1 VEYIIYLDAEM
12 KKTALAVLVILLFLD
27 TGGIQFTRLGV
38 AQTPEDVDAGELLAA
53 EAQTLTVTI
62 KPDGS
67 LDPLSNVL
75 QREGNV
81 YTATADLNFS
91 IDVQKSNI
99 VLDGANHA
107 LRGPGSSQNFVAIT
121 LMANNVTITD
131 FRISGWRAGVYVAFN
146 NNTVTN
152 NVFVDNYKGIA
163 VYASDCILSKNS
175 ISGSNIGVLID
186 SGAIQPQGDNN
197 LIIQNQ
203 LASNNWAFDILNSNG
218 TTITKNNVTDNA
230 VILTLG
236 TFKANSNLAG
246 LHTFYLNNFLNNKQP
261 LHVPF
266 GGPFVSSVVT
276 LSPAGNWDNGTVGNY
291 WSDYSSK
298 YPNASEIGHL
308 RIGDTPYLIEET
320 TTWSRDYANGTHLEG
335 TSVLGVA
342 SDRYPLLDPVLI
354 QKPTPTPIPTPS
366 PQPTPTTE
374 PFPATL
380 LIGSAIVVAAV
391 VCLGLLVYIKKRKH

>member
-1 VEYIIYLDAEM
+1 MLKTLLAAIVIIALLVSLDA
-12 KKTALAVLVILLFLD
+12 
-27 TGGIQFTRLGV
+27 GI
-38 AQTPEDVDAGELLAA
+38 EAA
-53 EAQTLTVTI
+53 EAQTLTITI

-91 IDVQKSNI
+91 INVQKSNI
-99 VLDGANHA
+99 ILDGANHS

-121 LMANNVTITD
+121 LMASNITITG
-131 FRISGWRAGVYVAFN
+131 FSISGWRAGVYGAFN
-146 NNTVTN
+146 NNTITN
-152 NVFVDNYKGIA
+152 NVFVDNYQGIA
-163 VYASDCILSKNS
+163 VYASDYVLSKNS
-175 ISGSNIGVLID
+175 ISGSIIGVLID

-197 LIIQNQ
+197 IIIQNQ
-203 LASNNWAFDILNSNG
+203 LANNNVAFNILNSNG

-236 TFKANSNLAG
+236 TLKANSNQAG
-246 LHTFYLNNFLNNKQP
+246 LHTFYLNNFVNNKQP

-266 GGPFVSSVVT
+266 GGPFASSVVT
-276 LSPAGNWDNGTVGNY
+276 LSPAGSWDNGTVGNY

-298 YPNASEIGHL
+298 YPDASELGDL

-320 TTWSRDYANGTHLEG
+320 ATWSRDYPNGPRLEG

-342 SDRYPLLDPVLI
+342 SDLFPLLDQVLI
-354 QKPTPTPIPTPS
+354 QEPTPTPTPTPTPS
-366 PQPTPTTE
+366 PEPTPIAET
-374 PFPATL
+374 FPAS
-380 LIGSAIVVAAV
+380 LIFVASVGIALAV
-391 VCLGLLVYIKKRKH
+391 MGLLVYLKKRHHASGQS